1 MCRSA
6 AQGWQLGQRSGATLR
21 FSIVAPVATVPQVK
35 EGKLRALAVFVLLA
49 ALGLGVDFALALAF
63 VCASSAAAVLPV
75 APAGAAM
82 QAGAGAAIL
91 IASGV
96 HANDAVAFGIA
107 AQALLMAAGAAFVL
121 ALAAWHAQGRIQ
133 QFAVAGQ
140 LRRTRTLG

>member
-1 MCRSA
+1 
-6 AQGWQLGQRSGATLR
+6 
-21 FSIVAPVATVPQVK
+21 
-35 EGKLRALAVFVLLA
+35 
-49 ALGLGVDFALALAF
+49 

-107 AQALLMAAGAAFVL
+107 AQALLMAVGATFVI
-121 ALAAWHAQGRIQ
+121 ALAAWHAQGRLQ

-140 LRRTRTLG
+140 LRRSRTLG

>member
-1 MCRSA
+1 MA
-6 AQGWQLGQRSGATLR
+6 WIA
-21 FSIVAPVATVPQVK
+21 VATSWV
-35 EGKLRALAVFVLLA
+35 LRALAIFVLLA
-49 ALGLGVDFALALAF
+49 ALGFGVDFALALAF

-91 IASGV
+91 VASGV

-107 AQALLMAAGAAFVL
+107 AQALLMAAGAMFVL
-121 ALAAWHAQGRIQ
+121 ALAAWHAQGRLQ